1 MPWIHETATTYG
13 VRACWSQHPWE
24 AGVPWSKHGRVVH
37 VRLIYA
43 IRTDREP
50 IGGYMTEG
58 QWGMPWIYET
68 ATTDGVPAD

>member
-1 MPWIHETATTYG
+1 MGSSGPVGPSI
-13 VRACWSQHPWE
+13 
-24 AGVPWSKHGRVVH
+24 HGRRVCRGPSMAESCMTH
-37 VRLIYA
+37 
-43 IRTDREP
+43 REP